1 MTEGQLEAA
10 AIPPDEAEPVDTG
23 NYPLPEDGPQ
33 DDVPQT
39 TSARYDE
46 DLFDGA
52 GLAADAGPDSP

>member
-1 MTEGQLEAA
+1 MTEQQLEAA
-10 AIPPDEAEPVDTG
+10 AIRPDEAEPVDTG

-46 DLFDGA
+46 DLIDGA
-52 GLAADAGPDSP
+52 ALGGDS